1 MPYNDYP
8 QSAVNNAKRAIKHK
22 EENGSSCGTRVGW
35 LRANQISKKENLS
48 VDTIKRVFSFL
59 SRAKTYDQ
67 GKYTDENGK
76 EICGSIMYDAWGGDS
91 MKTWAERKLNSLSD
105 KERNM
110 ELNLNTTLNERHIK
124 DVVETEDSYII
135 EFSKPHEESDGY
147 EDSDGDNDQ
156 DVVGQIDDAGY
167 KKPKPM
173 REIKG
178 SSIQRSAITVG
189 GNRRVSGYGIVFNS
203 DSLPLVIHDRS
214 NGFVKVY
221 ERITR
226 DSIEE
231 ADMTDV
237 IAAFNH
243 NFEKLMGRT
252 TSNTLQLSIDDKGVF
267 YSFEAPPT
275 QAGDDLLTH
284 LQRKEISGSSFT
296 FTIDA
301 EEGYDIIE
309 RGDGS
314 LEATP
319 KRITKIYEMGPV
331 INPAYPMTTA
341 ENRSQGLF
349 DAVTSHLNRKV
360 EEEPKQEERKQD
372 DAEMLKAK
380 AELELFVIENI

>member
-1 MPYNDYP
+1 
-8 QSAVNNAKRAIKHK
+8 
-22 EENGSSCGTRVGW
+22 
-35 LRANQISKKENLS
+35 
-48 VDTIKRVFSFL
+48 
-59 SRAKTYDQ
+59 
-67 GKYTDENGK
+67 
-76 EICGSIMYDAWGGDS
+76 
-91 MKTWAERKLNSLSD
+91 
-105 KERNM
+105 
-110 ELNLNTTLNERHIK
+110 
-124 DVVETEDSYII
+124 
-135 EFSKPHEESDGY
+135 
-147 EDSDGDNDQ
+147 
-156 DVVGQIDDAGY
+156 
-167 KKPKPM
+167 
-173 REIKG
+173 
-178 SSIQRSAITVG
+178 
-189 GNRRVSGYGIVFNS
+189 VSGYGIVFNS

-226 DSIEE
+226 ESIQE

-360 EEEPKQEERKQD
+360 EEDNQLEERKQD
-372 DAEMLKAK
+372 DAELLKAK
-380 AELELFVIENI
+380 AELELFVIENC

>member
-8 QSAVNNAKRAIKHK
+8 QSAVNNAKRALKHK

-35 LRANQISKKENLS
+35 VRASQIARKENLS
-48 VDTIKRVFSFL
+48 VDTIKRVYSFL

-67 GKYTDENGK
+67 GKYTDEDGK

-110 ELNLNTTLNERHIK
+110 DLNLNTTLNERHIK
-124 DVVETEDSYII
+124 
-135 EFSKPHEESDGY
+135 
-147 EDSDGDNDQ
+147 

-226 DSIEE
+226 QSIEE

-341 ENRSQGLF
+341 ENRSQGLC

-360 EEEPKQEERKQD
+360 EEDIKPEERKQD
-372 DAEMLKAK
+372 DAELLKAK

>member
-8 QSAVNNAKRAIKHK
+8 QSAVNNAKRALKHK

-35 LRANQISKKENLS
+35 VRASQIARKENLS
-48 VDTIKRVFSFL
+48 VDTIKRVYSFL

-110 ELNLNTTLNERHIK
+110 DLNLNTTLNERHIK
-124 DVVETEDSYII
+124 DVVETQDSYII
-135 EFSKPHEESDGY
+135 EFSKPHEEGDGY
-147 EDSDGDNDQ
+147 EDTNGDNDQ

-226 DSIEE
+226 ESIQE

-360 EEEPKQEERKQD
+360 EEDNQLEERKQD
-372 DAEMLKAK
+372 DAELLKAK
-380 AELELFVIENI
+380 AELELFVIENC